1 MARYLK
7 TFYQGFPLYYAGNA
21 QNKIRL
27 EPQKHNAV
35 LFISQK
41 AAECVAKN
49 LAEKYLRNDFFVVQ
63 QRD

>member
-7 TFYQGFPLYYAGNA
+7 TFYQGFPLYYAGNS
-21 QNKIRL
+21 QNTIRL

-41 AAECVAKN
+41 AAEYVAKN
-49 LAEKYLRNDFFVVQ
+49 LAEKHRRNDFFVVQ
-63 QRD
+63 QQE